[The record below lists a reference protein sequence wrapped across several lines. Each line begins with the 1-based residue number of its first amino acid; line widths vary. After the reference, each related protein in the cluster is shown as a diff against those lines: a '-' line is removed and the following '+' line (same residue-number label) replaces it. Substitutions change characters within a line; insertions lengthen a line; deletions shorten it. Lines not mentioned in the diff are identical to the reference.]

1 MSQMAWQ
8 PTTSQSALPRV
19 SSASTIGEWLHL
31 QHPVQHHIPAA
42 AVSSDS
48 APSHLCSTQSKSP
61 KSDRKNVGMPD
72 QEFIEQKSATECLT
86 SMIEDCKKLFRI
98 PEDFMSKCSLSY
110 MEAAEPA
117 SLSLLGVDSD
127 YEAHVQS
134 CIQGLVKV
142 RKLLISTFGDCL
154 FPRPESSWRILE
166 ELFKNSQRSLNTSHD
181 LIRCLLILNNLRQGN
196 TVKSDLIATEI
207 VTFPSKSLRKKM
219 MAIP

>member
-1 MSQMAWQ
+1 
-8 PTTSQSALPRV
+8 
-19 SSASTIGEWLHL
+19 
-31 QHPVQHHIPAA
+31 
-42 AVSSDS
+42 
-48 APSHLCSTQSKSP
+48 
-61 KSDRKNVGMPD
+61 MPD

-154 FPRPESSWRILE
+154 FPRPESS
-166 ELFKNSQRSLNTSHD
+166 
-181 LIRCLLILNNLRQGN
+181 
-196 TVKSDLIATEI
+196 
-207 VTFPSKSLRKKM
+207 
-219 MAIP
+219 